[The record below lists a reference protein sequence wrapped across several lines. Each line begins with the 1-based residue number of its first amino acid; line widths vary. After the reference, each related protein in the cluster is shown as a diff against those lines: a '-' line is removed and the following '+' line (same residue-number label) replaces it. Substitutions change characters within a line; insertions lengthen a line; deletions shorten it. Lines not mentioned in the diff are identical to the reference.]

1 MGKYEKDLSKSN
13 IWRLDFLMIFV
24 TLGTQDKSFVRL
36 LKAIDK
42 EIEKGNIKDKVIVQA
57 GLTKYESSNMEIL
70 DLVSEEKFDELIDK
84 CDLLITH
91 GGAGSILA
99 GIKRNKKI
107 IAAARLSKYKEHTND
122 HQRQII
128 KEFSQKGYI
137 LELRDFNQLGKL
149 IEKSKSFK
157 PKKFVS
163 NTDNM
168 IKLITDYIDDE
179 NHVSWYNKYR
189 EVLLYL
195 LFGGL
200 TTLINIIAFYFLRK
214 VSVSLYTSN
223 VVAWIL
229 SVLFAFVTNKVFVF
243 ESKNQKL
250 KENIKE
256 VVSFFAFRILSL
268 IFDMAFMY
276 VLVKLLTA
284 NEMIS
289 KVVSNIFVI
298 ILNYLFSKLF
308 IFKKKK
314 EQ

>member
-1 MGKYEKDLSKSN
+1 
-13 IWRLDFLMIFV
+13 MIFV

-276 VLVKLLTA
+276 VMVKLLTA